1 MRQMTL
7 VGIMLLNDNCI
18 AIIRTSVL
26 NVKYLLV
33 FIWYFPMLVYALPKQ
48 ALYGILLTFICGV
61 VFLW

>member
-33 FIWYFPMLVYALPKQ
+33 FIWYFPMLVDALPKQ